1 MALEIE
7 PPPASAGRASA
18 PGAPAEAL
26 TIGLINNMP
35 DSALEGTEQQ
45 FSRLL
50 GAAAGRRRV
59 RLRYSFLAE
68 VARGTEARAWID
80 AHYWTL
86 PELLQGP
93 VDALIV
99 TGTEPRAPS
108 LREEPYWNRL
118 GQLLEFAERSTIS
131 SIWSCLAAHAA
142 ALHLDGIERI
152 RLSQKLSGVYAHFI
166 SGDHPLTRGL
176 SSPLLTPHSRWNTL
190 PIDRLLEAG
199 YTLLAESTATGADL
213 FVKSGRSL
221 LVFMQGHPE
230 YDERRLLKE
239 YQRDVGRFINGVQ
252 PVYPTMPVGYF
263 SAEGEQALLGFEREV
278 RAGRIENP
286 LEAFP
291 FKAVSASL
299 FDGWCAGAARV
310 YENWLDLVA
319 SRKAAAP
326 AMAAHAG

>member
-7 PPPASAGRASA
+7 PPPASAGRAS
-18 PGAPAEAL
+18 GARAEAL
-26 TIGLINNMP
+26 VIGLINNMP

-50 GAAAGRRRV
+50 GAAAARGRV

-68 VARGTEARAWID
+68 VPRGAEARAWID
-80 AHYWTL
+80 ARYWTL
-86 PELLQGP
+86 PELLEGA

-99 TGTEPRAPS
+99 TGTEPRSPS

-152 RLSQKLSGVYAHFI
+152 RFSQKLSGVYAHSI

-190 PIDRLLEAG
+190 ATDQLLDAG
-199 YTLLAESTATGADL
+199 YTVLAESTATGPDL

-230 YDERRLLKE
+230 YEERTLLKE
-239 YQRDVGRFINGVQ
+239 YQRDVGRFISGVQ

-278 RAGRIENP
+278 RAGRNENP
-286 LEAFP
+286 LESFP

-299 FDGWCAGAARV
+299 FDRWREGAARV

-326 AMAAHAG
+326 AMAVHTG

>member
-26 TIGLINNMP
+26 VIGLINNMP

-50 GAAAGRRRV
+50 GAAAARRRV

-68 VARGTEARAWID
+68 VPRGTEARALID
-80 AHYWTL
+80 ARYWTL

-99 TGTEPRAPS
+99 TGTEPRSPS

-142 ALHLDGIERI
+142 ALHLDGVERV
-152 RLSQKLSGVYAHFI
+152 RFSQKLCGVYAHSI
-166 SGDHPLTRGL
+166 TRRPLADTRAVV
-176 SSPLLTPHSRWNTL
+176 
-190 PIDRLLEAG
+190 PIADATFPMEHATDRPIA
-199 YTLLAESTATGADL
+199 
-213 FVKSGRSL
+213 RC
-221 LVFMQGHPE
+221 
-230 YDERRLLKE
+230 RLHAA
-239 YQRDVGRFINGVQ
+239 VGIDSDRG
-252 PVYPTMPVGYF
+252 
-263 SAEGEQALLGFEREV
+263 
-278 RAGRIENP
+278 
-286 LEAFP
+286 
-291 FKAVSASL
+291 
-299 FDGWCAGAARV
+299 
-310 YENWLDLVA
+310 
-319 SRKAAAP
+319 
-326 AMAAHAG
+326 

>member
-1 MALEIE
+1 VALEID
-7 PPPASAGRASA
+7 PPPASAGRAGA

-26 TIGLINNMP
+26 VIGLINNMP

-50 GAAAGRRRV
+50 GAAAAGRRV
-59 RLRYSFLAE
+59 LLRYSYLAE
-68 VARGTEARAWID
+68 VPRGSEARASID
-80 AHYWTL
+80 ARYWTL
-86 PELLQGP
+86 PELLNGP

-108 LREEPYWNRL
+108 LRDEPYWNQF

-142 ALHLDGIERI
+142 ALHLDGVERI
-152 RLSQKLSGVYAHFI
+152 RLSQKLCGVYAHFI
-166 SGDHPLTRGL
+166 SEHPLTHGL
-176 SSPLLTPHSRWNTL
+176 SSPLMTPHSRWNTL
-190 PIDRLLEAG
+190 PVDRLLEDG
-199 YTLLAESTATGADL
+199 YTLLAESAETGADL

-221 LVFMQGHPE
+221 LVFLQGHPE
-230 YDERRLLKE
+230 YDERSLLKE

-252 PVYPTMPVGYF
+252 PVYPTMPAGYF
-263 SAEGEQALLGFEREV
+263 SAEGEQALLAFEREV

-286 LEAFP
+286 LDAFP
-291 FKAVSASL
+291 FEAVSASL
-299 FDGWCAGAARV
+299 FDRWRAGAVRV
-310 YENWLDLVA
+310 YENWLNLVA

-326 AMAAHAG
+326 AMAGHAG

>member
-1 MALEIE
+1 MALETE
-7 PPPASAGRASA
+7 PPPASGGRASA
-18 PGAPAEAL
+18 PGAATEAL
-26 TIGLINNMP
+26 VIGLVNNMP

-45 FSRLL
+45 FTRLL
-50 GAAAGRRRV
+50 GAAAARRRV
-59 RLRYSFLAE
+59 RLRFSFLPE
-68 VARGTEARAWID
+68 VPRGAEARAWID
-80 AHYWTL
+80 ARYWTL

-93 VDALIV
+93 LDALIV
-99 TGTEPRAPS
+99 TGTEPRSPS

-118 GQLLEFAERSTIS
+118 AQLLEFAERSTIS

-142 ALHLDGIERI
+142 ALHLDGVERV
-152 RLSQKLSGVYAHFI
+152 RFSQKLCGVYAHSI
-166 SGDHPLTRGL
+166 SGDHPLTSGL

-190 PIDRLLEAG
+190 PIERLREAG
-199 YTLLAESTATGADL
+199 YTLLAQSSVTGADL

-221 LVFMQGHPE
+221 RVFMQGHPE
-230 YDERRLLKE
+230 YEERTLLKE

-291 FKAVSASL
+291 FKAVSGSL
-299 FDGWCAGAARV
+299 SEGWRGGAARV

-319 SRKAAAP
+319 SRKATAP
-326 AMAAHAG
+326 ALAGYAG